1 MKIKI
6 LLLLGGLCLSS
17 IVIAQQGLHTQNE
30 PLPCI
35 EKTFSLVVHT
45 PKDSLGDIY
54 IREDQVQA
62 AIDTMNVYFAP
73 ICARFE
79 LCEINV
85 IENFQ
90 YALPRNTNE
99 WRQMKVK
106 HQQNNRINVF
116 IVLDIPW
123 VPFDCGY
130 TDLGGLEFPQRDA
143 LMLKVPCVAEL
154 PKSLS
159 HEMGHYFGLLD
170 TYGSETTGPELVD
183 GSNCETAGD
192 LICDTPADPYVPGD
206 TLRPK
211 YLDPDIFCRFVFQ
224 GRDQVG
230 QYYVPDVGNM
240 MTLYPDTCRCG
251 FTQQQF
257 LKMTDKY
264 RASAKSW

>member
-6 LLLLGGLCLSS
+6 LLLLGGICLSNL
-17 IVIAQQGLHTQNE
+17 VIAQGLQTRNE
-30 PLPCI
+30 PLPCLG
-35 EKTFSLVVHT
+35 KTFSVIAHI
-45 PKDSLGDIY
+45 PKDSLGEIY

-79 LCEINV
+79 LCEFNI

-90 YALPRNTNE
+90 YATPANANE
-99 WRQMKVK
+99 WQQMKVK
-106 HQQNNRINVF
+106 YQQNNRIDVF

-123 VPFDCGY
+123 APFDCGY
-130 TDLGGLEFPQRDA
+130 SDLGGIEFPQRDA
-143 LMLKVPCVAEL
+143 IMLKLPCVIEL

-159 HEMGHYFGLLD
+159 HEMGHYFGLLN
-170 TYGSETTGPELVD
+170 TYGTQNSAPELVD

-192 LICDTPADPYVPGD
+192 LICDTPADPFVPGD

-211 YLDPDIFCRFVFQ
+211 YLHDNLPCRFVFE
-224 GRDQVG
+224 GRDPAG
-230 QYYVPDVGNM
+230 QYYIPDVGNM

-257 LKMTDKY
+257 QKMVEKY
-264 RASAKSW
+264 SLSEGNW

>member
-6 LLLLGGLCLSS
+6 LLLLGGIYLSS
-17 IVIAQQGLHTQNE
+17 PIMAQGLQIQDK

-35 EKTFSLVVHT
+35 EKTFSVVVHI
-45 PKDSLGDIY
+45 PKDTLGDIY
-54 IREDQVQA
+54 IREDQVQD

-79 LCEINV
+79 LCEFNV

-90 YALPRNTNE
+90 YSIPANTNE
-99 WRQMKVK
+99 WEQMKVK
-106 HQQNNRINVF
+106 YQQNNRINVF
-116 IVLDIPW
+116 IVLSIPW

-143 LMLKVPCVAEL
+143 LMLKLICLTDL

-170 TYGSETTGPELVD
+170 TYGTENTPPELVD

-192 LICDTPADPYVPGD
+192 LICDTPADPFVPGD
-206 TLRPK
+206 TLSPK
-211 YLDPDIFCRFVFQ
+211 YLHADIPCRFVFE
-224 GRDQVG
+224 GEDPAG
-230 QYYVPDVGNM
+230 QYYTPDVGNM

-257 LKMTDKY
+257 HKMVDIY
-264 RASAKSW
+264 RTSMGSW

>member
-6 LLLLGGLCLSS
+6 LLLLGGLIGATSL
-17 IVIAQQGLHTQNE
+17 AAQGLHTRNE

-35 EKTFSLVVHT
+35 NKTFSIVVHV
-45 PKDSLGDIY
+45 PKDSLGEIE
-54 IREDQVQA
+54 IREGQILQ
-62 AIDTMNVYFAP
+62 AIDTLNTYFAP

-79 LCEINV
+79 LCDFNT

-90 YALPRNTNE
+90 YSLPRNTNE
-99 WRQMKVK
+99 WQQMKVK
-106 HQQNNRINVF
+106 YQQNNRINVF

-130 TDLGGLEFPQRDA
+130 SDLGGLAFPQRDA
-143 LMLKVPCVAEL
+143 IMLKLGCLIES

-170 TYGSETTGPELVD
+170 TYGAMDSPPELVD

-192 LICDTPADPYVPGD
+192 LLCDTPADPFVPGD
-206 TLRPK
+206 TLSPK
-211 YLDPDIFCRFVFQ
+211 YLHPNVICRFVYT
-224 GRDQVG
+224 GRDARG

-257 LKMTDKY
+257 QKMTDIY
-264 RASAKSW
+264 RDSADSW